1 MYVISQVNHEGKKGS
16 IFYLKKTT
24 KSKSYKGNKGDIYKY
39 MYYCNSNLVWA
50 FFADTLQD

>member
-1 MYVISQVNHEGKKGS
+1 MYVISQVNHEGIKR
-16 IFYLKKTT
+16 FNFLFKKTT

-39 MYYCNSNLVWA
+39 MYYCNSNLEWT